1 MDGLAYS
8 FHIGND
14 KNKSK
19 KSKQTIKDGKVVDKV
34 FNNNAIQN
42 ANQLSRANNHNLRKY
57 DNNQD
62 KIEIICGTNDLY
74 EDVKKLY
81 IKEFEDA
88 RIKYNEKQTRNDRK
102 IENYFEHISKNDKT
116 DLACEIIIEL
126 GDMIFWK
133 RKNEQYKRK
142 MTNVFKEQIND
153 LEKVVP
159 SFKIAN
165 ATIHYDES
173 SPHLHIVG
181 VPVKNGNKNG
191 MEKQVGKSTIFTKES
206 LRMIQDTMRIHCIN
220 SFNKIYNTNKKL
232 KDKEDGRGYDIAS
245 RDMDKKYGKLKRES
259 DKNKQKL
266 EKVNAST
273 KKILEKSMQVKDIV
287 NNLKPTKFTKNN
299 YLISDDDINTINE
312 YIENVDSNVSEIKS
326 VNDLTNIMEDFE
338 NALNNHYDKID
349 ELEDTIDEKDEKIQE
364 LESSIKD
371 KDDIIQKKQTKID
384 NLNEDILKLN
394 STISTLNEIINSW
407 KKTWKKLLNLI
418 LKKLLSFKERDSIY
432 QDVVID
438 MQNEKIL
445 SKEDMSY
452 LEKRYDKKKENP
464 IDYDYHKNN
473 YNYFENDYEIKEDDY
488 EL

>member
-1 MDGLAYS
+1 MGKLSYS

-19 KSKQTIKDGKVVDKV
+19 KSRQTIKDGKVVDKV

-42 ANQLSRANNHNLRKY
+42 ANQLSRVNNHNLRKY
-57 DNNQD
+57 DNNQE
-62 KIEIICGTNDLY
+62 KIEILRGTNDLY
-74 EDVKKLY
+74 EDVKNLY
-81 IKEFEDA
+81 IKEFDDA

-126 GDMIFWK
+126 GDMFFWK
-133 RKNEQYKRK
+133 RKKEEYRRK
-142 MTNVFKEQIND
+142 MTGVFIEQINE
-153 LEKVVP
+153 LERVAP

-191 MEKQVGKSTIFTKES
+191 MEKQVGKSTIFTKDS
-206 LRMIQDTMRIHCIN
+206 LRMIQDAMRLNCIN
-220 SFNKIYNTNKKL
+220 TFNKIYNTNKKL

-245 RDMDKKYGKLKRES
+245 RDMDKKYGKLKRQS
-259 DKNKQKL
+259 DKNKERL
-266 EKVNAST
+266 EKVNEST
-273 KKILEKSMQVKDIV
+273 MKTLEKSKQIKEIV
-287 NNLKPTKFTKNN
+287 NNLKPTKLTKNN

-312 YIENVDSNVSEIKS
+312 YIENVDSNVSQIKS

-338 NALNNHYDKID
+338 DALNNHYNQID

-371 KDDIIQKKQTKID
+371 KDNTIQKKQKKID
-384 NLNEDILKLN
+384 GLKLDIETLN
-394 STISTLNEIINSW
+394 SKISTLNGIIE
-407 KKTWKKLLNLI
+407 KLKEAWKKLLDFLI
-418 LKKLLSFKERDSIY
+418 KKLYGNKEKDSIY
-432 QDVVID
+432 VDVIID
-438 MQNEKIL
+438 MSNNKIL
-445 SKEDMSY
+445 SDDDKDYITTSIDNIENEMNSDY
-452 LEKRYDKKKENP
+452 YDT
-464 IDYDYHKNN
+464 
-473 YNYFENDYEIKEDDY
+473 ENDDNYEI
-488 EL
+488 

>member
-1 MDGLAYS
+1 MGKLSYS

-19 KSKQTIKDGKVVDKV
+19 KSRQTIKDGKVVDKV

-42 ANQLSRANNHNLRKY
+42 ANQLSRVNNHNLRKY
-57 DNNQD
+57 DNNQE
-62 KIEIICGTNDLY
+62 KIEILCGTNDLY

-81 IKEFEDA
+81 IKEFDDA

-116 DLACEIIIEL
+116 DLACEIIVGL
-126 GDMIFWK
+126 GDMFFWK
-133 RKNEQYKRK
+133 RKTEKYRRK
-142 MTNVFKEQIND
+142 MTGVFIEQINE
-153 LEKVVP
+153 LEKVAP

-191 MEKQVGKSTIFTKES
+191 MEKQVGKSTIFTKDS
-206 LRMIQDTMRIHCIN
+206 LRMIQDSMRLNCIN
-220 SFNKIYNTNKKL
+220 TFNKIYNTNKKL
-232 KDKEDGRGYDIAS
+232 EDKEEGRNYDIRS
-245 RDMDKKYGKLKRES
+245 RDMDKKYGKLKRQA
-259 DKNKQKL
+259 DKNKQRL
-266 EKVNAST
+266 EKVNEST
-273 KKILEKSMQVKDIV
+273 KKTLEKSKQVKEIV
-287 NNLKPTKFTKNN
+287 NNLKPTKLTKNN

-349 ELEDTIDEKDEKIQE
+349 ELEDTIDEKDVRIQE

-371 KDDIIQKKQTKID
+371 KDKTIQNKQTKID
-384 NLNEDILKLN
+384 KLN
-394 STISTLNEIINSW
+394 LDIETLNSKISTLNEIIEKLKNA
-407 KKTWKKLLNLI
+407 WKKLLDFLI
-418 LKKLLSFKERDSIY
+418 KKLYSKNKKDSIY
-432 QDVVID
+432 GNVIIEMSDNEIFSDEDKEYIETTINEIENEPEVDYSDV
-438 MQNEKIL
+438 
-445 SKEDMSY
+445 
-452 LEKRYDKKKENP
+452 ENF
-464 IDYDYHKNN
+464 DN
-473 YNYFENDYEIKEDDY
+473 FEI
-488 EL
+488 